1 MKTQTMVEVERPT
14 RLAPRWHVI
23 LLDDDDHSYGYVIA
37 MLEEL
42 FAMPVEKAF
51 KCAREVDSTGRVILL
66 TTSREHAELKQEQ
79 VHAYGPDPSIKK
91 CKGSMSA
98 VLEPAP

>member
-1 MKTQTMVEVERPT
+1 
-14 RLAPRWHVI
+14 
-23 LLDDDDHSYGYVIA
+23 
-37 MLEEL
+37 MLEEI

-66 TTSREHAELKQEQ
+66 TTSRVHAELKQEQ
-79 VHAYGPDPSIKK
+79 VHAYGPDPSISK

-98 VLEPAP
+98 VIEPAP